1 MASDQPSYG
10 EDATPHRTMGRHGL
24 QRVRGAGRIIAAHIA
39 VQRTDHG
46 AIGLEQADQDVLH
59 RATPITRARHRSR
72 SPARVALDAPPAG
85 RNARITTRHET
96 GSDGSRSRIRCRSC
110 RRVRFR
116 VTAPPTARPTIRPTR
131 GDPSGA
137 PADPARACTTRVEQP
152 TRRPDR
158 TTAVNSSLDRIR
170 AAAGN
175 TAEASAGLRRPG
187 AGDPSA
193 AGSTAPHGPLAYACA
208 DGNRASCADAGC
220 WAETYAC
227 SLGTAP
233 DRDRCAHGVAATT
246 TRHPVQA
253 PGDPGAGT
261 TQSSNAVRLVDD
273 TARST
278 LRSTEPRPP
287 TGQPEPEPV
296 DNRLYVAP

>member
-1 MASDQPSYG
+1 
-10 EDATPHRTMGRHGL
+10 MGRHGL
-24 QRVRGAGRIIAAHIA
+24 QRVRRARRVIAAHIA
-39 VQRTDHG
+39 IQRTDYRTV
-46 AIGLEQADQDVLH
+46 GLEQADQDVLH

-85 RNARITTRHET
+85 RRARITTRQ
-96 GSDGSRSRIRCRSC
+96 DGSNRRRSRMRCRSC

-116 VTAPPTARPTIRPTR
+116 TTAPPTARPTIRPTW
-131 GDPSGA
+131 GDPPGA
-137 PADPARACTTRVEQP
+137 SADVARACTTRVEQP
-152 TRRPDR
+152 ARRPDR
-158 TTAVNSSLDRIR
+158 TTAVNSSLDRMR

-175 TAEASAGLRRPG
+175 TAAASAGLRRPG

-233 DRDRCAHGVAATT
+233 DRDRCARGVAATT
-246 TRHPVQA
+246 TRHPMEA
-253 PGDPGAGT
+253 PGGPGAGT
-261 TQSSNAVRLVDD
+261 TQPSNAVRPGND
-273 TARST
+273 TARPRV
-278 LRSTEPRPP
+278 RSTKTGPP
-287 TGQPEPEPV
+287 TGQEVPS
-296 DNRLYVAP
+296 LWTTA